1 MVSEGRIRGVSG
13 ASSSNQAG
21 IKGRRI
27 SMGEEEHRQ
36 YHIDSHETL
45 DVLMADF
52 IIHTG
57 KLLSEATVIE
67 LLEWSYQ
74 QTIKPA
80 VF

>member
-1 MVSEGRIRGVSG
+1 MD
-13 ASSSNQAG
+13 
-21 IKGRRI
+21 
-27 SMGEEEHRQ
+27 EEEHRQ

-57 KLLSEATVIE
+57 KLLSEATVME

-80 VF
+80 VFMKA